1 MQLIE
6 KIIKDVSAENVVQI
20 VTDNGSNYKK
30 ACQLLNAQYRHIVW
44 QSCLAHT
51 INLMLKDIGEWP
63 DHKACIESAKKIC
76 SWLYNSN
83 SLHHMMK
90 KAIGGELVKWNAT
103 RFGTNYMFLESIMRK
118 KDQFMQWMVTSEF
131 RESRH
136 FKSEMGQF
144 AFQTLTSLDWWNNM
158 KYVLDDVEPL
168 YSFLRF
174 ADQDKVPTLGE
185 VHVQYQNTKLTYSI
199 MNLYGYI
206 GNFVWSIM

>member
-20 VTDNGSNYKK
+20 VTDHK
-30 ACQLLNAQYRHIVW
+30 AC
-44 QSCLAHT
+44 

-63 DHKACIESAKKIC
+63 DHKACIESAKRIC

-136 FKSEMGQF
+136 FKSEMG
-144 AFQTLTSLDWWNNM
+144 
-158 KYVLDDVEPL
+158 
-168 YSFLRF
+168 
-174 ADQDKVPTLGE
+174 
-185 VHVQYQNTKLTYSI
+185 
-199 MNLYGYI
+199 
-206 GNFVWSIM
+206 